1 MKVYII
7 NLVMLHDDINEN
19 FMDMANDQFMDI
31 AEQYGEVYSLKG
43 FENAYNHDEF
53 ISQSDSYI
61 RFIQ

>member
-7 NLVMLHDDINEN
+7 NLVMLPDDINEN
-19 FMDMANDQFMDI
+19 FIDMANDQFMDI

>member
-7 NLVMLHDDINEN
+7 NLVMLPDDINEN
-19 FMDMANDQFMDI
+19 FMDMANDEFMDI